1 MNLTANTKNKRQITL
16 TPSRSSSVIQ
26 SQFHRTVTRA
36 TSHAHTSFLSIIFH
50 NWFNRLYFVLFCLHV
65 GAVNSGMS
73 TEREIIRD
81 DMDVTRTLLKE
92 AIEHLHKLEAKVS
105 KFHFNR

>member
-1 MNLTANTKNKRQITL
+1 M
-16 TPSRSSSVIQ
+16 
-26 SQFHRTVTRA
+26 
-36 TSHAHTSFLSIIFH
+36 
-50 NWFNRLYFVLFCLHV
+50 LFCLPV